1 MAASLTAMVIHEG
14 EAESFELERLEG
26 DPKRGEWKIHD
37 FESGLEESLQ
47 PKGRVRLTDLMN
59 FRKSSKRLLT
69 PPRPSFSESYI
80 ALFAT
85 KL

>member
-37 FESGLEESLQ
+37 FESGLEESL
-47 PKGRVRLTDLMN
+47 
-59 FRKSSKRLLT
+59 
-69 PPRPSFSESYI
+69 
-80 ALFAT
+80 
-85 KL
+85 